1 MTICLSKGFLCLFLR
16 SCRIFMLGLISAVR
30 KNSLAEAAGIVAGDK
45 LVAVDGVQVKDIIEL
60 SFYTSDYEVELE
72 LENAQGQRRQVHID
86 KYPDED
92 LGLEF
97 EAAVFDKVS
106 TCYNNCIFCFV
117 DQMIPG
123 MRKGLYV
130 RDDDYRLSFLYGN
143 FITLTNLKEE
153 DFQRIIQTHMTP
165 LYVSVHATD
174 PKVRCEMMHNR
185 FAGELMDKLERLF
198 AAGIEVHTQIVCC
211 PGYNDGVIL
220 AKSFHD
226 LYARHPH
233 VLTMAVVPVGI
244 TKHREGLHPL
254 RTFTKEEAAALIDQ
268 VTPWQRQCREETGK
282 TFIYLGD
289 EFYLLAGRDVPTAE
303 WYDGFPQLENGI
315 GLTRSFVD
323 EWQATL
329 PSLSSYQAASPAV
342 IPVGESAFTV
352 LQPLLDALNKQF
364 NTAHSFVPV
373 PNQFFGGKVNVTGL
387 LTASDILRTCKESGK
402 RLILPAVVLNN
413 DKLFLDDTALEQFRK
428 EYPGKV
434 DIAKDAKELLHLLL
448 ES

>member
-1 MTICLSKGFLCLFLR
+1 
-16 SCRIFMLGLISAVR
+16 MLGLISAVR

-211 PGYNDGVIL
+211 PGYNDGEIL
-220 AKSFHD
+220 AKSFRD

-244 TKHREGLHPL
+244 TKHRGGLHPL

-289 EFYLLAGRDVPTAE
+289 EFYLLAGRDVPAAE

-364 NTAHSFVPV
+364 STAHSFVPV

>member
-1 MTICLSKGFLCLFLR
+1 
-16 SCRIFMLGLISAVR
+16 MLGLISAVR

-211 PGYNDGVIL
+211 PDYNDGAIL

-289 EFYLLAGRDVPTAE
+289 EFYLLAGRDVPAAE

>member
-1 MTICLSKGFLCLFLR
+1 
-16 SCRIFMLGLISAVR
+16 MLGLISAVR

-211 PGYNDGVIL
+211 PGYNDGEIL

-289 EFYLLAGRDVPTAE
+289 EFYLLAGRDVPAAE

-352 LQPLLDALNKQF
+352 LQQLLDALNKQF

>member
-1 MTICLSKGFLCLFLR
+1 
-16 SCRIFMLGLISAVR
+16 MLGLISAVR

-45 LVAVDGVQVKDIIEL
+45 LVSVDGMQVKDIIEL

-86 KYPDED
+86 KCPDED

-174 PKVRCEMMHNR
+174 AKVRCEMMHNR
-185 FAGELMDKLERLF
+185 FAGQLMEKLERLF
-198 AAGIEVHTQIVCC
+198 DAGIEVHTQIVCC
-211 PGYNDGVIL
+211 PGYNDGEIL

-352 LQPLLDALNKQF
+352 LQPLLYALNKQF

>member
-1 MTICLSKGFLCLFLR
+1 
-16 SCRIFMLGLISAVR
+16 MLGLISAVR

-211 PGYNDGVIL
+211 PGYNDGEIL
-220 AKSFHD
+220 AKSFQD

-402 RLILPAVVLNN
+402 RLVLPAVVLNN

>member
-1 MTICLSKGFLCLFLR
+1 
-16 SCRIFMLGLISAVR
+16 MLGLISAVR
-30 KNSLAEAAGIVAGDK
+30 KNSLAEVAGIVAGDK

-352 LQPLLDALNKQF
+352 LQPFLDALNKQF

-373 PNQFFGGKVNVTGL
+373 PNQLFGGKVNVTGL

>member
-1 MTICLSKGFLCLFLR
+1 
-16 SCRIFMLGLISAVR
+16 MLGLISAVR

-211 PGYNDGVIL
+211 PGYNDGKIL

-289 EFYLLAGRDVPTAE
+289 EFYLLAGRDVPAAE

-315 GLTRSFVD
+315 GLTRSFLD

-364 NTAHSFVPV
+364 STSHSFVPV

>member
-1 MTICLSKGFLCLFLR
+1 
-16 SCRIFMLGLISAVR
+16 MLGLISAVR

-211 PGYNDGVIL
+211 PGYNDGEIL

-315 GLTRSFVD
+315 GLTRSFLD

-387 LTASDILRTCKESGK
+387 LTASDILQTCKESGK

-413 DKLFLDDTALEQFRK
+413 DKLFLDDTALEQFCK

>member
-1 MTICLSKGFLCLFLR
+1 
-16 SCRIFMLGLISAVR
+16 MLGLISAVR

-211 PGYNDGVIL
+211 PGYNDGEIL
-220 AKSFHD
+220 AKSFQD
-226 LYARHPH
+226 LYARYPH

-364 NTAHSFVPV
+364 STAHSFVPV

>member
-1 MTICLSKGFLCLFLR
+1 
-16 SCRIFMLGLISAVR
+16 MLGLISAVR

-211 PGYNDGVIL
+211 PGYNDGEIL
-220 AKSFHD
+220 AKSFRD

-289 EFYLLAGRDVPTAE
+289 EFYLLAGRDVPAAE

-364 NTAHSFVPV
+364 STAHSFVPV

>member
-1 MTICLSKGFLCLFLR
+1 
-16 SCRIFMLGLISAVR
+16 MLGLISAVR

-45 LVAVDGVQVKDIIEL
+45 LVSVDGVQVKDIIEL

-198 AAGIEVHTQIVCC
+198 VAGIEVHTQIVCC
-211 PGYNDGVIL
+211 PGYNDGEIL
-220 AKSFHD
+220 SKSFQN

-289 EFYLLAGRDVPTAE
+289 EFYLLAGRDVPAAE

>member
-1 MTICLSKGFLCLFLR
+1 
-16 SCRIFMLGLISAVR
+16 MLGLISAVR

-211 PGYNDGVIL
+211 PGYNDGEIL
-220 AKSFHD
+220 AKSFQD
-226 LYARHPH
+226 LYSRHPH

-352 LQPLLDALNKQF
+352 LQPLLYALNKQF

>member
-1 MTICLSKGFLCLFLR
+1 
-16 SCRIFMLGLISAVR
+16 MLGLISAVR

-185 FAGELMDKLERLF
+185 FAGERMDKLERLF

-211 PGYNDGVIL
+211 PGYNDGEIL

-268 VTPWQRQCREETGK
+268 VTLWQQQCREETGK

-289 EFYLLAGRDVPTAE
+289 EFYLLAGRDVPAAE

-315 GLTRSFVD
+315 GLTRSFLD

>member
-1 MTICLSKGFLCLFLR
+1 
-16 SCRIFMLGLISAVR
+16 MLGLISAVR

-211 PGYNDGVIL
+211 PGYNDGEIL
-220 AKSFHD
+220 AKSFQD
-226 LYARHPH
+226 LYARYPH

-289 EFYLLAGRDVPTAE
+289 EFYLLAGRDVPAAE

-364 NTAHSFVPV
+364 STAHSFVPV

-428 EYPGKV
+428 GYPGKV

>member
-1 MTICLSKGFLCLFLR
+1 
-16 SCRIFMLGLISAVR
+16 MLGLISAVR

-211 PGYNDGVIL
+211 PGYNDGEIL

-289 EFYLLAGRDVPTAE
+289 EFYLLAGRDVPAAE

-364 NTAHSFVPV
+364 STAHSFVPV

>member
-1 MTICLSKGFLCLFLR
+1 MV
-16 SCRIFMLGLISAVR
+16 GLISGVR

-45 LVAVDGVQVKDIIEL
+45 LLSVQGAQVKDIIEL
-60 SFYTSDYEVELE
+60 SFYTSDYEVDLE
-72 LENAQGQRRQVHID
+72 VENVDGQRRQIHID

-97 EAAVFDKVS
+97 DSAVFDKVA

-123 MRKGLYV
+123 MRPGLYV

-165 LYVSVHATD
+165 LYVSVHATN

-185 FAGELMDKLERLF
+185 FAGELMEKLERLF
-198 AAGIEVHTQIVCC
+198 AADIQVHTQIVCC
-211 PGYNDGVIL
+211 PGYNDGEVL
-220 AKSFHD
+220 AKSFDD
-226 LYARHPH
+226 LYSKYPH

-244 TKHREGLHPL
+244 TKHREKLHPL
-254 RTFTKEEAAALIDQ
+254 RTFTKDEAITLIDQ
-268 VTPWQRQCREETGK
+268 VTVWQQKCREETGK

-289 EFYLLAGRDVPTAE
+289 EFYLLAGREVPQAD

-315 GLTRSFVD
+315 GLTRSFLD
-323 EWQATL
+323 EWQQTL
-329 PSLSSYQAASPAV
+329 ELLASYVPTAPAV
-342 IPVGESAFTV
+342 VPVGEGAYPV
-352 LQPLLDALNKQF
+352 LKPLMDNLNQKF
-364 NTAHSFVPV
+364 GSKHAFVPV
-373 PNQFFGGKVNVTGL
+373 PNKFFGGKVNVTGL
-387 LTASDILRTCKESGK
+387 LTAGDILQAVQGK
-402 RLILPAVVLNN
+402 RIILPAVVLNN
-413 DKLFLDDTALEQFRK
+413 DNLFLDDKSLAQFK
-428 EYPGKV
+428 ESFGGKV
-434 DIAKDAKELLHLLL
+434 ELAKGAKELLHLLL

>member
-1 MTICLSKGFLCLFLR
+1 
-16 SCRIFMLGLISAVR
+16 MLGLISAVR

-211 PGYNDGVIL
+211 PGYNDGEIL
-220 AKSFHD
+220 AKSFQD
-226 LYARHPH
+226 LYARYPH

>member
-1 MTICLSKGFLCLFLR
+1 
-16 SCRIFMLGLISAVR
+16 MLGLISAVR

-211 PGYNDGVIL
+211 PGYNDGEIL

-244 TKHREGLHPL
+244 TKHREGLHLL

-352 LQPLLDALNKQF
+352 LQPLLDALNNQF
-364 NTAHSFVPV
+364 STAHSFVPV

>member
-1 MTICLSKGFLCLFLR
+1 
-16 SCRIFMLGLISAVR
+16 MLGLISAVR

-211 PGYNDGVIL
+211 PGYNDGEIL
-220 AKSFHD
+220 AKSFQD

-244 TKHREGLHPL
+244 TKHRGGLHPL

-352 LQPLLDALNKQF
+352 LQPLLYALNKQF